1 MGGPGDLVGLS
12 AGCRDVLVVAGQ
24 GTLKAARKPERAKGK
39 GALGVG
45 DVVQHLPDAP
55 FIGRVAVQRFFF
67 GDRREECLFQLI
79 LERGKRIVA
88 GYLVDVS
95 EIIRVRLQ
103 WSAGGKSWLDY
114 RFFGCSSVSAFGRRD
129 HCQFSQNCRP
139 SSIYSRFGLTE

>member
-1 MGGPGDLVGLS
+1 MPPRSGRS
-12 AGCRDVLVVAGQ
+12 WARDSLNR
-24 GTLKAARKPERAKGK
+24 RKPERAKGK
-39 GALGVG
+39 GALGIG

-103 WSAGGKSWLDY
+103 WSAGGESWLGY
-114 RFFGCSSVSAFGRRD
+114 RSLSVAIHLACPKAQAERAA
-129 HCQFSQNCRP
+129 
-139 SSIYSRFGLTE
+139 